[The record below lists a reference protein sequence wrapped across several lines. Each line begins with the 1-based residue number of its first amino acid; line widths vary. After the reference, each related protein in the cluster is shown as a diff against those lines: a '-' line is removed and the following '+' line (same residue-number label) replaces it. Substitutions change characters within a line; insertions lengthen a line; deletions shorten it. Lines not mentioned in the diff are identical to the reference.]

1 MVEILCSLFTSV
13 CVSENIQKAVFTI
26 VKVLLSMC
34 KPVCISGKILT
45 VVKNLFFWSIQAF
58 FTIVEGVWKQVLL
71 LWKSCES
78 SVQLFECQRGP
89 WKQFSHCWALVK
101 LVHASL
107 SVRKHPEC
115 SFSDCRGSVKLMTT
129 SLRVR
134 KDTES
139 RFDHCGC
146 LVNLVHAVLS
156 VRNGS
161 ESSFSIVQVF
171 YVCLSL
177 TRDLE
182 SCFYYCEGPVKVVQ
196 SIFGVSHHCLVVVLW
211 TSGSQVWV
219 SGNMLKVVFTT
230 VLILWSLFTA
240 VWVSGC
246 TDEAFLYKS
255 FIGPRRWWEMLSDS
269 PLILKLACTSFTGLL
284 VVKTAFKIYRNP
296 QTGVHELHSTSTVRM
311 FLCQEVGFTTV
322 EQDIAAWS
330 QTKSWLQI

>member
-1 MVEILCSLFTSV
+1 M
-13 CVSENIQKAVFTI
+13 
-26 VKVLLSMC
+26 
-34 KPVCISGKILT
+34 
-45 VVKNLFFWSIQAF
+45 VKNAWMDQKKGF
-58 FTIVEGVWKQVLL
+58 FTTVRILPDIQTGLL

-89 WKQFSHCWALVK
+89 
-101 LVHASL
+101 
-107 SVRKHPEC
+107 
-115 SFSDCRGSVKLMTT
+115 
-129 SLRVR
+129 
-134 KDTES
+134 
-139 RFDHCGC
+139 
-146 LVNLVHAVLS
+146 NLVHAVLS

-171 YVCLSL
+171 YVRLSL

-196 SIFGVSHHCLVVVLW
+196 SIFGVSHHCLVMVLW

-255 FIGPRRWWEMLSDS
+255 FIGPPRWWEMLSDS

-322 EQDIAAWS
+322 EVMWHLVSISFLTRKLAFMS
-330 QTKSWLQI
+330 STELLQS